1 MHVPCDASAD
11 HLYRLALPCL
21 QFDPEAKYTIA
32 SKDLEKL
39 FLALPAPLG
48 FGGKANRRMVFAY
61 IVSLE
66 LPDYDGL
73 VPFKDVCTHVA
84 VALSAQ
90 KASRKGVEEKKAV
103 VNNLKAAQIE
113 LGTLLAPAV
122 KAELAMLKGDY
133 HGKRPTSMW
142 AERQATLMFQA
153 AFRRR
158 IARRQAIAELKERG
172 ILDEDGTAVDLGRT
186 ADTVGN
192 AVSNMFG
199 AIAEKSGYVAAPK
212 TSALLGDISIS
223 VPGEQ
228 TLVVSTQR
236 KTLRE
241 LRSTKT
247 AQKVMPVLEGEKKVK
262 LLSADDAEAELA
274 ADKAARKAKATPGL
288 TPIERIRMVE
298 RARAKS
304 KRQAIKRKKE
314 LQAISMLRYTVGSEQ
329 ESPQKLAFG
338 DPNRIPK
345 SVKPRRASQEQ
356 EPLADKRDTLK
367 PRELKARFEDSDT
380 DSLDITKLLMSQ
392 TPGIKKLL
400 MSRTPGIKKDEVLA
414 APVLPAVDI
423 WDASTTWDRRR
434 SSLGNGSPV
443 PDSLPK
449 RKSRAGKRD
458 ADLETTR
465 LKEKLAAAEAE
476 LAATKAHAALASA
489 EAELAATKARLAYAT
504 QQLQALPADQLH
516 PDVKAAISRVHARP
530 SRYDARRQA
539 EQSSQGRSS
548 SSSSSSSSK
557 KKKKKKKKESKKQAD
572 KRSSSRRRRREESSD
587 EQWESDSGTATESDQ
602 SASDD
607 DESDERRE
615 ASRGRSRSSRRK
627 AGSSHSKSRGR
638 VKVSKKS
645 RSSSRRQRSEP
656 EDDEEWEAADEPSTP
671 SKSRRRGS
679 SSSRSRDDL

>member
-1 MHVPCDASAD
+1 M
-11 HLYRLALPCL
+11 
-21 QFDPEAKYTIA
+21 
-32 SKDLEKL
+32 
-39 FLALPAPLG
+39 ALPAPLG
-48 FGGKANRRMVFAY
+48 FGGKANRRMIFAY

-90 KASRKGVEEKKAV
+90 KASRKGAEEKKAV

-122 KAELAMLKGDY
+122 KAELATLKGDF
-133 HGKRPTSMW
+133 HGKRPTSLW

-172 ILDEDGTAVDLGRT
+172 ILGEDGATVDLGRT

-199 AIAEKSGYVAAPK
+199 AIAEKSGYIDAPK

-241 LRSTKT
+241 INSTKA

-314 LQAISMLRYTVGSEQ
+314 LQAISMLRYTVSSEQ

-345 SVKPRRASQEQ
+345 SSKPRRASQ

-367 PRELKARFEDSDT
+367 PRELKTRFEDSQVGNSIGESPT
-380 DSLDITKLLMSQ
+380 PQ

-400 MSRTPGIKKDEVLA
+400 MSQTPGMKKDEVLA
-414 APVLPAVDI
+414 APVVSTVAV

-434 SSLGNGSPV
+434 SSMGGGSPV

-449 RKSRAGKRD
+449 KKGWAGKRD

-489 EAELAATKARLAYAT
+489 EAELAATKARLAHAT

-516 PDVKAAISRVHARP
+516 PEVKAAIGRVHARP

-539 EQSSQGRSS
+539 EQSSQRR
-548 SSSSSSSSK
+548 SSSSSSSK
-557 KKKKKKKKESKKQAD
+557 KKKKKKESKKQTD

-587 EQWESDSGTATESDQ
+587 EQWGSDSGTATESDQ

-645 RSSSRRQRSEP
+645 RSSSRRRRSEP
-656 EDDEEWEAADEPSTP
+656 EDDEEWEAADEPSTL